1 MEPDVGVVA
10 LSHQAYSAEAEPVP
24 RVDAPRPRARA
35 AASGARTTLAQA
47 GIGGD
52 ARSHAHDAS
61 SMTASLAAFAA
72 QAGVGIP
79 LAVGA
84 GDILAAQARL
94 RRFLPATPLH
104 YAERFGCWLK
114 LENLQRTGSYK
125 VRGALNA
132 LLAAQ
137 ERGDRR
143 PVIAASAGNH
153 AQGLAWAA
161 YRLNVPAIAVMPHG
175 APQTKIAGVAH
186 WGATVRLHGDTFD
199 EARAFALELAERN
212 GYRFLSAFDD
222 PDVIAG
228 QGTVGME
235 IAPLAPDVVLVPI
248 GGGGL
253 AAGVALALKSQ
264 GVRIVGAQVEHVDAM
279 HRALRGEAESIDPA
293 ATLADGVRV
302 KQAGHL
308 TRDVLG
314 RLLDDLVIVREA
326 ELRETLVRLALEEHV
341 IAEGAG
347 ALALAAGRRVAGKR
361 KCAVVSGGNI
371 DAAVLAGL
379 LSDIRPRAPRKP
391 RRRGHDAAPTPEL
404 PNATAALPGG
414 GFANPVLPDR
424 ACPTRAFPRS
434 GVSNSALSAPA
445 AQAASRSASALASPV
460 AKTGSVAKET
470 LPR

>member
-1 MEPDVGVVA
+1 MESDVVGDV
-10 LSHQAYSAEAEPVP
+10 
-24 RVDAPRPRARA
+24 
-35 AASGARTTLAQA
+35 RTPAT
-47 GIGGD
+47 
-52 ARSHAHDAS
+52 
-61 SMTASLAAFAA
+61 
-72 QAGVGIP
+72 
-79 LAVGA
+79 VGA
-84 GDILAAQARL
+84 GDILTAQARL
-94 RRFLPATPLH
+94 RRYLPPTPLH
-104 YAERFGCWLK
+104 HAERFGCWLK

-132 LLAAQ
+132 LLAAR
-137 ERGDRR
+137 ERGDHR

-186 WGATVRLHGDTFD
+186 WGATVRLHGETFD
-199 EARAFALELAERN
+199 EARAFAMQLAERN

-235 IAPLAPDVVLVPI
+235 IAAFAPDVVLVPI

-253 AAGVALALKSQ
+253 AAGVALALHAQ
-264 GVRIVGAQVEHVDAM
+264 GVRIIGAQVEHVDAM
-279 HRALRGEAESIDPA
+279 HRALRGEPEGALPA

-302 KQAGHL
+302 KQPGLL
-308 TRDVLG
+308 TREILS
-314 RLLDDLVIVREA
+314 RLLDDIVIVREA

-379 LSDIRPRAPRKP
+379 LADVRPRAPRKP
-391 RRRGHDAAPTPEL
+391 RRRAHDETAIKPAVAKP
-404 PNATAALPGG
+404 AVDKSAALK
-414 GFANPVLPDR
+414 PVAR
-424 ACPTRAFPRS
+424 AGRATT
-434 GVSNSALSAPA
+434 L
-445 AQAASRSASALASPV
+445 SPV
-460 AKTGSVAKET
+460 AARPAFTPAVAPATATVAPTSPTPALEAFA
-470 LPR
+470 

>member
-1 MEPDVGVVA
+1 MDSDVGPVV
-10 LSHQAYSAEAEPVP
+10 LPPSVQ
-24 RVDAPRPRARA
+24 
-35 AASGARTTLAQA
+35 
-47 GIGGD
+47 
-52 ARSHAHDAS
+52 
-61 SMTASLAAFAA
+61 
-72 QAGVGIP
+72 
-79 LAVGA
+79 A

-94 RRFLPATPLH
+94 RRYLPPTPLH
-104 YAERFGCWLK
+104 HAERFGCWLK

-132 LLAAQ
+132 LLAAR
-137 ERGDRR
+137 ERGDDR

-175 APQTKIAGVAH
+175 APETKVAGVAH
-186 WGATVRLHGDTFD
+186 WGATVRQHGDTFD
-199 EARAFALELAERN
+199 EARLFAMQLAEKH

-279 HRALRGEAESIDPA
+279 HRALQGDASPIVPA

-302 KQAGHL
+302 KQAGTL
-308 TRDVLG
+308 TRQVLAG
-314 RLLDDLVIVREA
+314 LLDDLVIVREA
-326 ELRETLVRLALEEHV
+326 ELRETLVRLALEEHL

-371 DAAVLAGL
+371 DAVVLAQL
-379 LSDIRPRAPRKP
+379 LADVRPRAPRKP
-391 RRRGHDAAPTPEL
+391 RRRAHDEAAAVTAKPRPVRARNVTPL
-404 PNATAALPGG
+404 PLATTAAAI
-414 GFANPVLPDR
+414 FPV
-424 ACPTRAFPRS
+424 
-434 GVSNSALSAPA
+434 PA
-445 AQAASRSASALASPV
+445 MEALA
-460 AKTGSVAKET
+460 
-470 LPR
+470 